1 MSTWNKAAATE
12 HVGGRKELILNPRC
26 EQLSALM
33 ELVRHLTNVEFPKYD
48 DHCT

>member
-33 ELVRHLTNVEFPKYD
+33 ELVRHLQI
-48 DHCT
+48 